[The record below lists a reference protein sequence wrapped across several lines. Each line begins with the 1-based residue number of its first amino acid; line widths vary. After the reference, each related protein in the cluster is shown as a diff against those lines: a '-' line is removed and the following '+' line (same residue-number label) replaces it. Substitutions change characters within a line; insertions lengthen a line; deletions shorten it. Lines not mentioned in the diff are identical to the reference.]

1 MPPLKTFN
9 NSVTN
14 PTYLTVCVT
23 LEDDSFYIPS
33 YEKVAAAVD
42 LAVANA
48 NAFVLP
54 PSIKFRTVA
63 WSAGESCS
71 QGQYMAATR
80 LLQLARTGVKCNAYV
95 GIGCASA
102 LVGMYAIAEEA
113 NVPIFGCPAAGAAA
127 ITLNATSEYSKYPLM
142 VRVPFGLNDLSGVF
156 ITLCARFN
164 YTHTTLF
171 RDDSYSFYTFTSQYL
186 MNTFSLLADKLYRNS
201 MERSFTGNGLSDEAR
216 AALLLEGKA
225 RSRVFILL
233 TPAASIRKFMVFLA
247 IELYDLDYWGRIS
260 YSQDDDDDNRA
271 LKAFQSLMIVSL
283 ANNARTTDLED
294 NLAQDIKILAKA
306 RYNYTFKALE
316 KPDPVIIGFYE
327 SIMIYAQ
334 EVSTMSAEGLDIYN
348 GSAMTKR
355 IFGTD
360 YIGIT
365 GSLNIGPVGQRARA
379 MVIKNFDTETGQF
392 KVAVQ
397 YVRDLIVQ
405 SGNRSKF
412 QVTERRLWFANS
424 GVMPPDEPQCG
435 FRDDQ
440 CQRLSSGLLAVVII
454 IPLILL
460 TGMTAAAVFAVVK
473 LRELRKDYNPDWW
486 KIYQDDLVIKQ
497 NRTGSN
503 TASSKK
509 TLLTV
514 GCDRILRVNCD
525 ILASFN
531 NTLVALTDVSG
542 LDVTP
547 NSNIISKL
555 NLLKNAT
562 QANLQRF
569 IGIGLTPS
577 GKCQYVVAEICA
589 KGSLTDIL
597 SYEDMKLD
605 WSFKNS
611 LIKDLVFGMTYL
623 HTSPIVSHGNLT
635 AHTCQIDTRFP
646 QNFRLRIAFFSG
658 LEAYC
663 FHTDQMIAQSA

>member
-1 MPPLKTFN
+1 MPPLNTLN
-9 NSVTN
+9 NSVAN

-23 LEDDSFYIPS
+23 LEDDSFYIPK

-54 PSIKFRTVA
+54 PSIKFRTVT

-71 QGQYMAATR
+71 QSQYMAATR
-80 LLQLARTGVKCNAYV
+80 LLQLARTGVICNAYV

-113 NVPIFGCPAAGAAA
+113 NVPVFGCPAAGVAA

-142 VRVPFGLNDLSGVF
+142 VGVPFGLNDLAGVF
-156 ITLCARFN
+156 ITLCSRFN

-186 MNTFSLLADKLYRNS
+186 MNTFSLLAHKLYRNS
-201 MERSFTGNGLSDEAR
+201 MERSFIGNGLSDEAR

-233 TPAASIRKFMVFLA
+233 TPAASIRKFMLAALDLGLTHGDFVFLA

-283 ANNARTTDLED
+283 ANNARKTNLED
-294 NLAQDIKILAKA
+294 ILAQDIKILAKA
-306 RYNYTFKALE
+306 RYNYTFNALE
-316 KPDPVIIGFYE
+316 QPDPVIIGFYE

-334 EVSTMSAEGLDIYN
+334 EVSTMTAEGLDIYN

-365 GSLNIGPVGQRARA
+365 GSLHIGPVGQRARP

-397 YVRDLIVQ
+397 YVRDLIVPG
-405 SGNRSKF
+405 GNRTKF

-435 FRDDQ
+435 FRDDH
-440 CQRLSSGLLAVVII
+440 CQRLSNGLLAVVII

-460 TGMTAAAVFAVVK
+460 TGMTASAVFAVVK
-473 LRELRKDYNPDWW
+473 LRELRKDYNLDWW

-503 TASSKK
+503 IASSKK
-509 TLLTV
+509 TLTTHSTIGSGV
-514 GCDRILRVNCD
+514 TGFSAYNCD

-569 IGIGLTPS
+569 M
-577 GKCQYVVAEICA
+577 
-589 KGSLTDIL
+589 GS
-597 SYEDMKLD
+597 
-605 WSFKNS
+605 
-611 LIKDLVFGMTYL
+611 
-623 HTSPIVSHGNLT
+623 VSHRAASANMWLR
-635 AHTCQIDTRFP
+635 RFAP
-646 QNFRLRIAFFSG
+646 RDR
-658 LEAYC
+658 
-663 FHTDQMIAQSA
+663 